1 MHVVIYFG
9 IESKSQTAN
18 SDIDL
23 QVCNLYLCRI
33 LNSKIKL
40 PRGNVSIVAFF
51 ILKKIPKFFLLAFVK
66 LISTTLISVL
76 AAGRRPSVS
85 QSVTILEAAVESK
98 KAKIEG
104 KHST

>member
-51 ILKKIPKFFLLAFVK
+51 ILKDSK
-66 LISTTLISVL
+66 VL
-76 AAGRRPSVS
+76 SIRICQINIDNPDFSFSCRPSTFGLTVS
-85 QSVTILEAAVESK
+85 DNFGSCSREQKGED
-98 KAKIEG
+98 
-104 KHST
+104 